1 MRDSR
6 ARHPVRDWTIG
17 RARALV
23 ALAVVVGVVACG
35 SDSTGPS
42 VQKSPEGNYTVA
54 TVNGKAIP
62 APIFSDTGGYML
74 EITSGRLSLTGDGK
88 YSSVM
93 GFRQTLPGNVSSY
106 TDSTGGTWV
115 RSGGTVQFTETST
128 GLTAS
133 GAWVSGQIT
142 FVDSTSGPSS
152 ISLVYA
158 LKR

>member
-6 ARHPVRDWTIG
+6 ARHPVRGWTIG
-17 RARALV
+17 RARKLA
-23 ALAVVVGVVACG
+23 ALAAVVGVVACG
-35 SDSTGPS
+35 DSTGPNG
-42 VQKSPEGNYTVA
+42 QKSPAGNYTIA
-54 TVNGKAIP
+54 TVNGKAVP

-88 YSSVM
+88 YSSVVA
-93 GFRQTLPGNVSSY
+93 FRQTLPGNVSSY

-115 RSGGTVQFTETST
+115 QTGGTVQFTETST
-128 GLTAS
+128 GMTGSATWA
-133 GAWVSGQIT
+133 GGQIT
-142 FVDSTSGPSS
+142 FVDSTSGPSR

>member
-6 ARHPVRDWTIG
+6 ARNPVRGWTIG
-17 RARALV
+17 RVRTLA
-23 ALAVVVGVVACG
+23 ALAAVVGVVACG
-35 SDSTGPS
+35 DSTGPNG
-42 VQKSPEGNYTVA
+42 QKSPAGNYTIA
-54 TVNGKAIP
+54 TVNGKAVP

-93 GFRQTLPGNVSSY
+93 AFRQTLPGNVSSY
-106 TDSTGGTWV
+106 TDSTGGTWLQ
-115 RSGGTVQFTETST
+115 SGGTVQFTETST
-128 GLTAS
+128 GMTAS
-133 GAWVSGQIT
+133 ATWASGQIT
-142 FVDSTSGPSS
+142 FVDSTSGPSR

>member
-6 ARHPVRDWTIG
+6 ARQLVRDWTIG
-17 RARALV
+17 RARTLV
-23 ALAVVVGVVACG
+23 ALATVVGVVACG
-35 SDSTGPS
+35 DSTGPNG
-42 VQKSPEGNYTVA
+42 QKSPEGNYTIA
-54 TVNGKAIP
+54 TVNGKAVP

-88 YSSVM
+88 YSSVI

-133 GAWVSGQIT
+133 AMWGSGQIT
-142 FVDSTSGPSS
+142 FVDSTSGPST

>member
-6 ARHPVRDWTIG
+6 ARHSVRDWTIG
-17 RARALV
+17 RVRTLA

-35 SDSTGPS
+35 DATGPNS
-42 VQKSPEGNYTVA
+42 QKTPEGNYTIA
-54 TVNGKAIP
+54 TVNGKAVP

-88 YSSVM
+88 YSSVI

-115 RSGGTVQFTETST
+115 RSGATVQFTETST
-128 GLTAS
+128 GMTGSATWAS
-133 GAWVSGQIT
+133 AQLT
-142 FVDSTSGPSS
+142 FVDSTSGPST

>member
-17 RARALV
+17 RARTLV
-23 ALAVVVGVVACG
+23 ALAAIAGVVACG
-35 SDSTGPS
+35 DSTGPNT
-42 VQKSPEGNYTVA
+42 QTSPAGNYTIA

-62 APIFSDTGGYML
+62 AAIFSDTGGYML

-115 RSGGTVQFTETST
+115 RSGATVQFTETST
-128 GLTAS
+128 GMTGSAAWAS
-133 GAWVSGQIT
+133 AQLT
-142 FVDSTSGPSS
+142 FVDSTSGPAL

>member
-17 RARALV
+17 RARTLV
-23 ALAVVVGVVACG
+23 ALAAIAGVVACG
-35 SDSTGPS
+35 DSTGPNT
-42 VQKSPEGNYTVA
+42 QTSPAGNYTIA

-62 APIFSDTGGYML
+62 AAIFSDTGGYML

-106 TDSTGGTWV
+106 TDSTGGTWLQ
-115 RSGGTVQFTETST
+115 SGGAVQFTETST
-128 GLTAS
+128 GMTAS
-133 GAWVSGQIT
+133 ATWASGQLT
-142 FVDSTSGPSS
+142 FVDSTSGPSR

>member
-6 ARHPVRDWTIG
+6 ARHPMRDWTFG
-17 RARALV
+17 RVWTLV
-23 ALAVVVGVVACG
+23 ALAAIVGVVACG
-35 SDSTGPS
+35 DSTGPNG
-42 VQKSPEGNYTVA
+42 QKSPEGNYTIA
-54 TVNGKAIP
+54 TVNGKAVP

-106 TDSTGGTWV
+106 TDSTGGTWL

-133 GAWVSGQIT
+133 AAWGSGQIT
-142 FVDSTSGPSS
+142 FVDSTSGPST

>member
-1 MRDSR
+1 MRETR
-6 ARHPVRDWTIG
+6 ARHPVPDSTFG
-17 RARALV
+17 RVRTLV
-23 ALAVVVGVVACG
+23 ALAAIVGVVACG
-35 SDSTGPS
+35 DSTGPNG
-42 VQKSPEGNYTVA
+42 QKSPEGNYTIA
-54 TVNGKAIP
+54 TVNGKAVP

-115 RSGGTVQFTETST
+115 RSGATVQFTETST
-128 GLTAS
+128 GMTGSATWAS
-133 GAWVSGQIT
+133 AQLT
-142 FVDSTSGPSS
+142 FVDSTSGPST